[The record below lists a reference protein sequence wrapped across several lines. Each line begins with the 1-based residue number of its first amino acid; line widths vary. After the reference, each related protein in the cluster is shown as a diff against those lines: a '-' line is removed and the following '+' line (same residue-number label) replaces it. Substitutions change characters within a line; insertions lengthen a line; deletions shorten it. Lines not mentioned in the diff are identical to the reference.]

1 MKQNTKAADGE
12 NPVWLRST
20 VITCSLSKLT
30 ISSLFLI
37 ISLPYLIYYLQFPYC
52 NLRSPDSLTTISSNR
67 RIQVENLTSVTLN
80 LITPPP
86 PRRRQKTSLRHI
98 VFGIAAS
105 SGLWERRKEYIKLWY
120 RPDQMR
126 GVVWIDKPPPPPD
139 EEMLPPIKISGDTA
153 RFAYKHAKGDR
164 SAIRISRIV
173 SETVRLGLKDVRWLV
188 MGDDDTVFVA
198 ENLVGVLAK
207 YDHEQYYY
215 IGSNSESHLQNIM
228 FSYAMAYGGGG
239 FAISYPLAV
248 ALSRMQDRCLGR
260 YPGLYGSDD
269 RIQACMAEIG
279 VPLTKEIGFHQFD
292 VYGNA
297 FGLLAAHP
305 VTPLVSLHHIDVI
318 EPIFPKATRLQS
330 LQRLAIPMSLDPPA
344 LMQQSICYDHKR
356 HWTISVSWGYAVQ
369 IIRGTVS
376 PREMEMPVRTFV
388 NWHKKADYRGYA
400 FNTRPVPRDHCR
412 VPFVYTL
419 TDAVYEPKTGKTASE
434 YVRHRMDAPATKC
447 NWKKFSDPEKI
458 DRVEVYK
465 TPDPDL
471 WAKAPRRNCCRV
483 LPSSNKKKK
492 TVMIDVGECRE
503 NEVMEMR

>member
-1 MKQNTKAADGE
+1 
-12 NPVWLRST
+12 
-20 VITCSLSKLT
+20 
-30 ISSLFLI
+30 
-37 ISLPYLIYYLQFPYC
+37 
-52 NLRSPDSLTTISSNR
+52 
-67 RIQVENLTSVTLN
+67 
-80 LITPPP
+80 
-86 PRRRQKTSLRHI
+86 
-98 VFGIAAS
+98 
-105 SGLWERRKEYIKLWY
+105 
-120 RPDQMR
+120 
-126 GVVWIDKPPPPPD
+126 
-139 EEMLPPIKISGDTA
+139 MLPPIKISGDTA

-207 YDHEQYYY
+207 YDH
-215 IGSNSESHLQNIM
+215 
-228 FSYAMAYGGGG
+228 A
-239 FAISYPLAV
+239 
-248 ALSRMQDRCLGR
+248 
-260 YPGLYGSDD
+260 
-269 RIQACMAEIG
+269 
-279 VPLTKEIGFHQFD
+279 
-292 VYGNA
+292 
-297 FGLLAAHP
+297 
-305 VTPLVSLHHIDVI
+305 
-318 EPIFPKATRLQS
+318 
-330 LQRLAIPMSLDPPA
+330 A